1 MQLAVAHFFHFFG
14 FQRHTTVRQQIQFL
28 GNSGGGNDIVT
39 GKNLHPHPGAAA
51 GGHSAVHI
59 AAQRVRNGHKAVKDH
74 IAFHSAV
81 GLLCR
86 EVLHLRQLLMGKGDH
101 PHGLLLCLHQHPAQ
115 FRQTVRLQGAHIQ
128 HALRAALYIRE
139 NASVHIGNGGH
150 VLELG
155 RERKRA
161 QPGVVLPLPTVGVAG
176 VCLLKEP
183 QHGALRGIA
192 DKAAVRRQVCR
203 GVQAD
208 IMGQVFVLQLRRL
221 PVPLGIIE
229 GTHGHLVFR

>member
-1 MQLAVAHFFHFFG
+1 MQPAVAHFFHFFG

-28 GNSGGGNDIVT
+28 GNGGGGNDIVA

-51 GGHSAVHI
+51 GGHSVVHI

-86 EVLHLRQLLMGKGDH
+86 EVLHLRQLLMGKGNH
-101 PHGLLLCLHQHPAQ
+101 PHSLLLCLHQHPAQ
-115 FRQTVRLQGAHIQ
+115 FRQTVRFQGTHIQ

-139 NASVHIGNGGH
+139 NAPVHIGNGGH

-208 IMGQVFVLQLRRL
+208 IMGQVFVLQRCRFFM
-221 PVPLGIIE
+221 PPGVIK